1 MTNPNNAIGT
11 NAAYGGRTSA
21 KAFNDVL
28 GAFTPG
34 IVSGWE
40 CQVDSGLTVVLGG
53 ASGIRDVAVAVNN
66 TGDKTSIN
74 NISADEV
81 AVTIS
86 AAPATDSRID
96 AIVAYVDNPPQGS
109 ATSADNPE
117 ACGIIAVQGT
127 VAADPV
133 EPTENVIRS
142 AITADGASG
151 TTAYYVVLATVTV
164 PTGTTDLIPAY
175 ITQGEKSQ
183 LIIMS
188 DASNIT
194 MTNVD
199 PGEGVPL
206 AENHFI
212 GVYSEN
218 PSAPIV
224 LDYSLTEVDTGYTW
238 IDGSPIYKKTISTG
252 TLPSG
257 IADDTTVAHSISN
270 LSKVIKIEGYAYNGT
285 NFTPLPYVRGTSSGA
300 LAGVVVDTTYV
311 SIAANADLTAFTE
324 SYVTLYYTKS
334 S

>member
-40 CQVDSGLTVVLGG
+40 CQVDSGLSVTLGG

-74 NISADEV
+74 NISADEIT
-81 AVTIS
+81 VTIA
-86 AAPATDSRID
+86 AAPATNSRVD

-127 VAADPV
+127 SAADPE
-133 EPTENVIRS
+133 EPSENIIRS

-151 TTAYYVVLATVTV
+151 TTAYYVVLATVTIA
-164 PTGTTDLIPAY
+164 TGTTDLTNDD

-199 PGEGVPL
+199 PGEGVAL
-206 AENHFI
+206 APNHFI

-238 IDGSPIYKKTISTG
+238 IDGSPIYKKTVDCEALLNNSIKS
-252 TLPSG
+252 
-257 IADDTTVAHSISN
+257 VNHNISN
-270 LSKVIKIEGYAYNGT
+270 LGFIVKIEGMTLAT
-285 NFTPLPYVRGTSSGA
+285 TGTSLPIPFASISSQDNNINISVTTSA
-300 LAGVVVDTTYV
+300 IIIATGVDR
-311 SIAANADLTAFTE
+311 SNCTE
-324 SYVTLYYTKS
+324 TYVTLYYTKTS
-334 S
+334 